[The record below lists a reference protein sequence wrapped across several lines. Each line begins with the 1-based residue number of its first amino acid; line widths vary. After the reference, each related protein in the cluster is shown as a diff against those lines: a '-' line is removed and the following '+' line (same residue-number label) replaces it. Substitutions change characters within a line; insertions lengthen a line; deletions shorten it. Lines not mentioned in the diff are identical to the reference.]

1 MEWSYVLIALVAIL
15 VIVAISASLKA
26 RKLDA
31 LHKNVTKSR
40 VALENALLARSQAAT
55 ELALA
60 GAVDMAGSILLA
72 DVANEAREAAIYPIV
87 DDGLDRIKIRDAEGN
102 IHGGG
107 PIHAEE
113 SPDRLNLES
122 ELSRVLR
129 LTVDE
134 LDSSELGDNSGPLE
148 RLNETRDSVRMT
160 RRFHNIHVA
169 QARRERRKFLARTFR
184 LQGSAPAPRTVDLD
198 DE

>member
-1 MEWSYVLIALVAIL
+1 MEWSYVLIAVLAIL
-15 VIVAISASLKA
+15 VIVGIAASLKA

-40 VALENALLARSQAAT
+40 VALENALLARSQAST

-60 GAVDMAGSILLA
+60 GTVDMAGSILLA

-87 DDGLDRIKIRDAEGN
+87 DDGLDRIKIRDVDGK

-107 PIHAEE
+107 PVPAEE

-134 LDSSELGDNSGPLE
+134 LDCSELGQDAAALE
-148 RLNETRDSVRMT
+148 RLNATRDSVRMT

-184 LQGSAPAPRTVDLD
+184 LHGSAPAPRTVDLD